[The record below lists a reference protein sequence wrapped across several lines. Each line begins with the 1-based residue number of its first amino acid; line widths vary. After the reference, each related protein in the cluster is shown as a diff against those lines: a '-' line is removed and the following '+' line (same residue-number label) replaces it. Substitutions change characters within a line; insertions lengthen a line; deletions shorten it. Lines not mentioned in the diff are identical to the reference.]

1 MTMINER
8 MMKGIAEV
16 SEDYLAPPDAT
27 ERFIASAIEQGRQ
40 TWGVTREVA
49 VLLRTLTELNAL
61 LENVGPAE
69 ENRNK
74 IKGLQLENGRLKKR
88 ITVLEGVEEA
98 FKQLSKANIK
108 AAEDIDYLEQQ
119 IRELEAGVDSGE

>member
-1 MTMINER
+1 MTMINES

-16 SEDYLAPPDAT
+16 SEDYLAPADAT

>member
-27 ERFIASAIEQGRQ
+27 ERFVASAIEQGRQ

-49 VLLRTLTELNAL
+49 VLLRALTDLNAL
-61 LENVGPAE
+61 LESVGPVE

-108 AAEDIDYLEQQ
+108 AAEDIDYLEEQ
-119 IRELEAGVDSGE
+119 IRKLEAGVDSGA

>member
-108 AAEDIDYLEQQ
+108 AAEDIDYLEEQ
-119 IRELEAGVDSGE
+119 IRQLEAGVDSGA